1 MKYTKK
7 RTFLVVFDNQELGQA
22 SLTNFADYES
32 AKAYADKYNSIN
44 DLILDYGK
52 VHVEE
57 EIITRRI
64 VKY

>member
-1 MKYTKK
+1 MEYTKK
-7 RTFLVVFDNQELGQA
+7 RTFLVVFDNKKLGDA

-32 AKAYADKYNSIN
+32 AKAYADKYNSI
-44 DLILDYGK
+44 DALIIDYGK

-57 EIITRRI
+57 EIVTRRI